1 MAGYPAV
8 PPSIEHGKGM
18 SEEFRFSLTNDK
30 RLVTDKELAY
40 NEFGTG
46 TFAFRVK
53 GEQTLEL
60 RGKPVRLFFSRSCQ
74 PSCNRATPA

>member
-1 MAGYPAV
+1 MG
-8 PPSIEHGKGM
+8 
-18 SEEFRFSLTNDK
+18 EEFRFSLTNDK

-60 RGKPVRLFFSRSCQ
+60 RGKPVRLFFLEVLS
-74 PSCNRATPA
+74 AEIG